1 MGIRWSWSAPA
12 ELGPSPSAP
21 DRHRPARITYPGT
34 APSRRFRL
42 FTSRL
47 ENCESVRFCILRDAL
62 RWSAPQDEVPYVK
75 DLPHPEEARRAVS
88 KGVDTVNPHFP
99 PLLRGRRSTNF
110 LKYLGYEGRYC
121 RMAIELP
128 KSSADLLPAASA
140 PCARPRLTAIM
151 PVAWPREG
159 ATMSAVLDRPPGLVP
174 TIGGSTYVK
183 PSEMNWQP
191 TRFEKVS
198 IKVLYEDPERG
209 EMTCLLKAGTRRLHP
224 LSQAPSSWRAA
235 SRITTGWRRPE
246 IMSGASRV
254 RCTTTGRL
262 AARCCSR
269 CTASRT
275 CITTR
280 RKKLPVFEPARLR
293 GVGNPRPLAQPIA
306 VSPRLTLDSKRA
318 QRSRLPGLVALRREQ
333 S

>member
-224 LSQAPSSWRAA
+224 LSQAPRDRADA
-235 SRITTGWRRPE
+235 RPGGQRRGSRRDGDGRRLCLAQA
-246 IMSGASRV
+246 GF
-254 RCTTTGRL
+254 
-262 AARCCSR
+262 AAR
-269 CTASRT
+269 
-275 CITTR
+275 
-280 RKKLPVFEPARLR
+280 
-293 GVGNPRPLAQPIA
+293 QP
-306 VSPRLTLDSKRA
+306 
-318 QRSRLPGLVALRREQ
+318 VALRRGAVRGVPQAEPVLPRGERNCRFLSQ
-333 S
+333 LGSGGLVTRGR

>member
-1 MGIRWSWSAPA
+1 
-12 ELGPSPSAP
+12 
-21 DRHRPARITYPGT
+21 
-34 APSRRFRL
+34 
-42 FTSRL
+42 
-47 ENCESVRFCILRDAL
+47 
-62 RWSAPQDEVPYVK
+62 
-75 DLPHPEEARRAVS
+75 
-88 KGVDTVNPHFP
+88 
-99 PLLRGRRSTNF
+99 
-110 LKYLGYEGRYC
+110 
-121 RMAIELP
+121 
-128 KSSADLLPAASA
+128 
-140 PCARPRLTAIM
+140 
-151 PVAWPREG
+151 
-159 ATMSAVLDRPPGLVP
+159 MSAVLDRPPGLVP

-183 PSEMNWQP
+183 PSEMNWKP

-198 IKVLYEDPERG
+198 IKVLYEDPKRG
-209 EMTCLLKAGTRRLHP
+209 EMTCLLKLEPGALTAPFTNTRR
-224 LSQAPSSWRAA
+224 SSRRSSWRAA
-235 SRITTGWRRPE
+235 SRITTGRRRPE